1 MEIRVL
7 RYFLTVVQEEGI
19 NREAEVL
26 HITQPT
32 LSRQMAGLEEEDVA
46 FIKKFI
52 LASGSLKE
60 VAGQYGVTYP
70 TEHLRLDRLTQKIKL
85 TEDTAADPYIATI
98 KRLAVNEKLDL
109 DTAKVLIAEYK
120 KTRNKEE
127 L

>member
-1 MEIRVL
+1 MAMEL
-7 RYFLTVVQEEGI
+7 LPEW
-19 NREAEVL
+19 
-26 HITQPT
+26 
-32 LSRQMAGLEEEDVA
+32 MAGLEEEDVA
-46 FIKKFI
+46 FIKKFV

-70 TEHLRLDRLTQKIKL
+70 TVRLRLDRLIQKIKL

-98 KRLAVNEKLDL
+98 KRLAMNEKLNL

-120 KTRNKEE
+120 KTRKEKEE